1 MHHARTLTHRFLYAG
16 GGCVD
21 QAGNYSWGAAQFLL
35 PHIIGTYAPVT
46 GRVTDWNSVVG
57 NTRLLIAFGG
67 IALRNTQITS
77 GGAGDHPTPG
87 WLARA
92 RVPACGR

>member
-1 MHHARTLTHRFLYAG
+1 M
-16 GGCVD
+16 
-21 QAGNYSWGAAQFLL
+21 
-35 PHIIGTYAPVT
+35 T

-77 GGAGDHPTPG
+77 GGAGDHPAR
-87 WLARA
+87 LARA
-92 RVPACGR
+92 RAAGMRTVIVARRAAMRPRRWMPNGCPSDPIPTRP